1 MDYQS
6 IDLQFY
12 INQVQEKATQDS
24 TNFEQLCTKH
34 NELILKMGQR
44 NNKLDEL
51 KQKITT
57 LEYLV
62 NSNNRNKQNP
72 CNNNPKDKHFTAS
85 HMDTLRTVI
94 ILARRTTRGPRNRR
108 IKL

>member
-62 NSNNRNKQNP
+62 NSNNRNK
-72 CNNNPKDKHFTAS
+72 
-85 HMDTLRTVI
+85 
-94 ILARRTTRGPRNRR
+94 
-108 IKL
+108 